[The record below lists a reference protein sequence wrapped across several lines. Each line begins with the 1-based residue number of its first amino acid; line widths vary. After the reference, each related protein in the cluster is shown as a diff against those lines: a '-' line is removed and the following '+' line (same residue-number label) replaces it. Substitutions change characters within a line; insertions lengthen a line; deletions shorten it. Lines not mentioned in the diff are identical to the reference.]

1 MVTQEGR
8 EVDWVVEHLGRS
20 GVFAPLTEGARKLL
34 ADRMKRRLYRA
45 GAYIFNKGDVG
56 ISLYVIVRGRV
67 KLVDPIES
75 GEEIIIAVMKPG
87 DTLGELSLFDGAP
100 RSATALAVDDVE
112 LLSLS
117 REDFIAALRSFPD
130 MAMGLLGGM
139 ARTIRRMN
147 GEVEAATFLDLA
159 GRVAKKLLELSR
171 ENDSPLLLITQT
183 ELADTVGATRVS
195 VNKIL
200 GEFATQGAVKVGKG
214 RVEILTPQL
223 LERRIV
229 Y

>member
-1 MVTQEGR
+1 MTQGGHET
-8 EVDWVVEHLGRS
+8 DWVVEHLGKS
-20 GVFAPLTEGARKLL
+20 GIFISLSEGARRLL
-34 ADRMKRRLYRA
+34 AERMRRRIYRN

-75 GEEIIIAVMKPG
+75 GEEIIIAVLKAG
-87 DTLGELSLFDGAP
+87 AVLGELSLFDGAP
-100 RSATALAVDDVE
+100 RSATAEALEDVE
-112 LLSLS
+112 VLALA

-130 MAMGLLGGM
+130 MALALLAGM

-147 GEVEAATFLDLA
+147 GEVEAAIFLDLP
-159 GRVAKKLLELSR
+159 GRVAKKLLELGKES
-171 ENDSPLLLITQT
+171 EGTTLHITQT

-200 GEFATQGAVKVGKG
+200 GDFASSGAVRLGKG
-214 RVEILTPQL
+214 RIEIVAPEMLQ
-223 LERRIV
+223 RRIV

>member
-1 MVTQEGR
+1 MMREGA
-8 EVDWVVEHLGRS
+8 ETDWVVEHLGRS
-20 GVFAPLTEGARKLL
+20 GMFAALGEGARRVL
-34 ADRMKRRLYRA
+34 AERMKRRLYRS

-75 GEEIIIAVMKPG
+75 GEEIIIAVLKAG
-87 DTLGELSLFDGAP
+87 DIMGELSLFDSAP
-100 RSATALAVDDVE
+100 RSATAEALDDVE
-112 LLSLS
+112 MLALA
-117 REDFIAALRSFPD
+117 REDFLAAVRSFPD
-130 MAMGLLGGM
+130 MALALLGTM

-147 GEVEAATFLDLA
+147 GEVEAAIFLDLP
-159 GRVAKKLLELSR
+159 GRVAKKLLELSKESDGTTLR
-171 ENDSPLLLITQT
+171 ITQT

-200 GEFATQGAVKVGKG
+200 GDFAASGAVRLGKG
-214 RVEILTPQL
+214 RIEIVAPDL
-223 LERRIV
+223 LSRRIV

>member
-1 MVTQEGR
+1 MAQGGLETE
-8 EVDWVVEHLGRS
+8 WLVEHLGKS
-20 GVFAPLTEGARKLL
+20 GIFTSLTEGARRLL
-34 ADRMKRRLYRA
+34 AERMRRRVYRA

-56 ISLYVIVRGRV
+56 ISLYIIVRGRV

-75 GEEIIIAVMKPG
+75 GEEIIITVLKSGAV
-87 DTLGELSLFDGAP
+87 LGELSLFDGAP
-100 RSATALAVDDVE
+100 RSATAEALDDVE
-112 LLSLS
+112 LLALA

-130 MAMGLLGGM
+130 MALALLAGL

-147 GEVEAATFLDLA
+147 GEVEAAIFLDLP
-159 GRVAKKLLELSR
+159 GRVAKKLLELSK
-171 ENDSPLLLITQT
+171 ETDSATLQITQT

-200 GEFATQGAVKVGKG
+200 GDFAANGAVRLGKG
-214 RVEILTPQL
+214 RIEIVAPEL
-223 LERRIV
+223 LARRIV